1 MKVSLKEWAK
11 CPKASVKIMLH
22 LLFKMVYLG
31 ANTWVLN
38 QISAAV
44 DNVDHMWDYIIPLVL
59 VCCINT
65 ALSVSATWMRKSAL
79 VDAYNSM
86 QLQFAMKA
94 TRVPYDSFTKLSCD
108 VVTTIANNLTNIA
121 KVPLVLIDL
130 ITDLWAL
137 FVTILAIYRIDQQL
151 FIPIVVVYSIGGI
164 LIRIVTIKYGDAE
177 KKRSDAIVARNKER
191 AEIIDGFAEIRT
203 FCRQTKQYET
213 VAALNDRASKMQM
226 RKFKISV
233 VMMTVFYSLD
243 TIGLMVVLL
252 YVASGITAGTITS
265 GAAMTLVMYVWRLAA
280 PLDDL
285 ASLADVYTELAAYCG
300 RFANFM
306 SIPNEEDGT
315 IELDSFNEGIEIDNL
330 SFGYDTTSN
339 VITNMN
345 LSIKKG
351 EKVGICGVSGGG
363 KSTLLKLIPALYR
376 DFEGSIRIDG
386 VDVRKLKI
394 DSVRNKIGF
403 VHQDNHIFD
412 KTIYE
417 NIVYGKPNATMDDVI
432 LACKKASIYDFI
444 MSLPDGFETNVG
456 PRGLKLS
463 GGQKQRISLARIF
476 LKDADI
482 ILLDEAT
489 SALDNESESIVQE
502 SLEMFK
508 DKTIIT
514 VAHRLSTIKDCDKI
528 VVIDNHSIAEM
539 GTHDELVAKNGVY
552 AGLLR

>member
-11 CPKASVKIMLH
+11 CPKASVKIILH
-22 LLFKMVYLG
+22 LITSMMYTGINAWILG
-31 ANTWVLN
+31 
-38 QISAAV
+38 QISVAV
-44 DNVDHMWDYIIPLVL
+44 DNADRMWDYIILLMVM
-59 VCCINT
+59 CCINT
-65 ALSVSATWMRKSAL
+65 ALSVSEKWFRKTAL
-79 VDAYNSM
+79 MDIYNSV
-86 QLQFAMKA
+86 QHRFTMKA
-94 TRVPYDSFTKLSCD
+94 VRVPYDSFTKISCD
-108 VVTTIANNLTNIA
+108 TVTTIASNLSNIV
-121 KVPLVLIDL
+121 KVPYVLIDL
-130 ITDLWAL
+130 ITDLWAIM
-137 FVTILAIYRIDQQL
+137 VTIFAIYRIDQQIV
-151 FIPIVVVYSIGGI
+151 IPIVIAYTIGGI
-164 LIRIVTIKYGDAE
+164 VIRMVMVKYDDAE
-177 KKRSDAIVARNKER
+177 KKRCTAIMACNKER
-191 AEIIDGFAEIRT
+191 AEIINGFAEIRT
-203 FCRQTKQYET
+203 FCMQTKQYGLVT
-213 VAALNDRASKMQM
+213 SLNDHATDLQL
-226 RKFKISV
+226 RKFRIGNL
-233 VMMTVFYSLD
+233 MTTVFYTVD
-243 TIGLMVVLL
+243 TVGLLIVLL
-252 YVASGITAGTITS
+252 YVASGIANSVITS
-265 GAAMTLVMYVWRLAA
+265 GVAMTLVMYVWRLAG
-280 PLDDL
+280 PLDDI

-300 RFANFM
+300 KFADFM
-306 SIPNEEDGT
+306 AIPDEEDGV

-394 DSVRNKIGF
+394 DSVRSKIGF

-412 KTIYE
+412 TTIYE
-417 NIVYGKPNATMDDVI
+417 NIVYGNHNASMSDVVD
-432 LACKKASIYDFI
+432 ACKKASIYDFI
-444 MSLPDGFETNVG
+444 MSLPDKFETNVG

-502 SLEMFK
+502 SLGLFEG
-508 DKTIIT
+508 KTIIT
-514 VAHRLSTIKDCDKI
+514 VAHRLSTIRDCDKI
-528 VVIDNHSIAEM
+528 VVIDNHNIAEM

-552 AGLLR
+552 AGLLK